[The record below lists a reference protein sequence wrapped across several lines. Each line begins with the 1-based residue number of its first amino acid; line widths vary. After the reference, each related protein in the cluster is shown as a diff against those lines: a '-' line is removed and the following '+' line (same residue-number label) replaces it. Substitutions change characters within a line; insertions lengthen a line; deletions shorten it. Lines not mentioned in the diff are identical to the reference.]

1 MICDSSSQPVHLV
14 LLYNFSKDFWVKKW
28 RRDQFS
34 AKFISYM
41 NYSLNYIDIFNID
54 EVFMLDI
61 SYVLFQYKYQI
72 TQQSPKVEQFGVLA
86 S

>member
-1 MICDSSSQPVHLV
+1 
-14 LLYNFSKDFWVKKW
+14 
-28 RRDQFS
+28 
-34 AKFISYM
+34 M

-72 TQQSPKVEQFGVLA
+72 TQQSPKVEQFGILA
-86 S
+86 SWVW